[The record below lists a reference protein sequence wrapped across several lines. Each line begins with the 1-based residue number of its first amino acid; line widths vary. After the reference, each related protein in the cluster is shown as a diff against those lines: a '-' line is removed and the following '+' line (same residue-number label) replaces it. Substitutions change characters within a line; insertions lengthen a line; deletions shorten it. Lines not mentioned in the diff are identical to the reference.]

1 MYPRDLLSTAN
12 NQVGSSTTSSSSTGL
27 QTLLGVVVG
36 TLAVLLILL
45 AVLLL
50 LLLRCGEIETL
61 LVLFLR
67 MFAHRRQHTKSASA
81 AALVPEEPEVR
92 SDLLSC
98 YLSKCIC
105 RQCQNIDDQGGLDGV
120 RNLMDCL
127 HV

>member
-50 LLLRCGEIETL
+50 LLLRCGEIETP
-61 LVLFLR
+61 LVVISKNVCT
-67 MFAHRRQHTKSASA
+67 QA
-81 AALVPEEPEVR
+81 AAYKKRLCSSSCSRGTRGEIRFANVCVVNVKILMTKVPWMR
-92 SDLLSC
+92 S
-98 YLSKCIC
+98 
-105 RQCQNIDDQGGLDGV
+105 
-120 RNLMDCL
+120 
-127 HV
+127 